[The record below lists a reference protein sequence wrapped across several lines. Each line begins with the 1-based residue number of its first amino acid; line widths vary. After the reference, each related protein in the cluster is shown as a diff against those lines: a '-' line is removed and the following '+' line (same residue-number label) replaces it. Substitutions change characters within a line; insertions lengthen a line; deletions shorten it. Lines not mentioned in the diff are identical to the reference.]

1 MISRQEIDAF
11 LWRYVWRSNNCGGYC
26 KFEAAIPVGATQAT
40 AMLLVVAAFTMA
52 EVRKD
57 FPVPGPP

>member
-1 MISRQEIDAF
+1 MPKPGKF
-11 LWRYVWRSNNCGGYC
+11 LIVRPLG
-26 KFEAAIPVGATQAT
+26 KFEATIPVGATQAT
-40 AMLLVVAAFTMA
+40 VTLLVAAAFTMA